1 MGQFSVE
8 ISFSAGSVLGGIQ
21 QASIAFSEWGG
32 RFASY
37 SVTESTIQANGREV
51 TLSDRIDLRKNAV

>member
-21 QASIAFSEWGG
+21 QQRDNPNAPLEQG
-32 RFASY
+32 
-37 SVTESTIQANGREV
+37 VQQLGREIEKGVEDV
-51 TLSDRIDLRKNAV
+51 TNEIGKVLRNIFK